1 VKLKVIS
8 VSIVKICGL
17 KEIEH
22 IQKSA
27 SWGANLLGMVF
38 VEGAK
43 RTISI
48 NQAILMKKSIA
59 TVQTTGNKS
68 HTFKFR
74 FSPSVVGV
82 FYNQNIEYV
91 KKIVDTVGLDVIQ
104 LTGDEKP
111 EDWLRLDMP
120 IIKVCHVDSSNQ
132 NSVKLLSRELYAL
145 SELGIIPL
153 LDTKSIKGSGGT
165 GEKFNWDI
173 AFKLREKG
181 HNFMLAGGLDVE
193 NVSQAISQTKANGV
207 DVSTGVETNGI
218 KDLTKIQSFINLVHS
233 HTPGEIQ

>member
-1 VKLKVIS
+1 M
-8 VSIVKICGL
+8 SIVKICGL
-17 KEIEH
+17 KEVEH

-27 SWGANLLGMVF
+27 TWGADLLGMVF
-38 VEGAK
+38 VEGAR
-43 RTISI
+43 RTIPI
-48 NQAILMKKSIA
+48 NQAVLMKKSISNK
-59 TVQTTGNKS
+59 QITTGGKS
-68 HTFKFR
+68 QNFNFKF
-74 FSPSVVGV
+74 FPSVVGV

-111 EDWLRLDMP
+111 EDWVKLNIP

-132 NSVKLLSRELYAL
+132 NSVELISREVYAL
-145 SELGIIPL
+145 SELGIVPL

-173 AFKLREKG
+173 AFKLWEKG
-181 HNFMLAGGLDVE
+181 HNFMLAGGLDSE
-193 NVSQAISQTKANGV
+193 NVSQALSQTKARGV

-218 KDLTKIQSFINLVHS
+218 KDLSKIRMFINLGHS
-233 HTPGEIQ
+233 YIPGEIQ

>member
-1 VKLKVIS
+1 M
-8 VSIVKICGL
+8 SIVKICGL
-17 KEIEH
+17 KEVEH

-27 SWGANLLGMVF
+27 TWGADLLGMVF
-38 VEGAK
+38 VEGAR
-43 RTISI
+43 RTIPI
-48 NQAILMKKSIA
+48 NQAVLMKKSISNK
-59 TVQTTGNKS
+59 QITTGGKS
-68 HTFKFR
+68 QNFNFKFL
-74 FSPSVVGV
+74 PSVVGV

-111 EDWLRLDMP
+111 EDWVKLNIP

-132 NSVKLLSRELYAL
+132 NSVELLSREVYAL
-145 SELGIIPL
+145 SELGIVPL

-173 AFKLREKG
+173 AFKLWEKG
-181 HNFMLAGGLDVE
+181 HNFMLAGGLDSE
-193 NVSQAISQTKANGV
+193 NVSQALSQTKARGV

-218 KDLTKIQSFINLVHS
+218 KDLSKIRMFINLGHS
-233 HTPGEIQ
+233 YIPGEIQ

>member
-1 VKLKVIS
+1 M
-8 VSIVKICGL
+8 SIVKICGL
-17 KEIEH
+17 KEVEH

-27 SWGANLLGMVF
+27 TWGADLLGMVF
-38 VEGAK
+38 VEGAR
-43 RTISI
+43 RTIPI
-48 NQAILMKKSIA
+48 NQAVLMKKSISNK
-59 TVQTTGNKS
+59 QITTGGKS
-68 HTFKFR
+68 QNFNFKFL
-74 FSPSVVGV
+74 PSVVGV

-111 EDWLRLDMP
+111 EDWVKLNIP

-132 NSVKLLSRELYAL
+132 NSVELISREVYAL
-145 SELGIIPL
+145 SELGIVPL

-173 AFKLREKG
+173 AFKLWEKG
-181 HNFMLAGGLDVE
+181 HNFMLAGGLDSE
-193 NVSQAISQTKANGV
+193 NVSQALSQTKARGV

-218 KDLTKIQSFINLVHS
+218 KDLSKIRMFINLGHS
-233 HTPGEIQ
+233 YISGEIQ

>member
-1 VKLKVIS
+1 M
-8 VSIVKICGL
+8 SIVKICGL
-17 KEIEH
+17 KEVEH

-27 SWGANLLGMVF
+27 TWGADLLGMVF
-38 VEGAK
+38 VEGAR
-43 RTISI
+43 RTIPI
-48 NQAILMKKSIA
+48 NQAVLMKKSISNK
-59 TVQTTGNKS
+59 QITTGGKS
-68 HTFKFR
+68 QNFNFKFL
-74 FSPSVVGV
+74 PSVVGV

-111 EDWLRLDMP
+111 EDWVKLNIP

-132 NSVKLLSRELYAL
+132 NSVELISREVYAL
-145 SELGIIPL
+145 SELGIVPL

-173 AFKLREKG
+173 AFKLWEKG
-181 HNFMLAGGLDVE
+181 HNFMLAGGLDSE
-193 NVSQAISQTKANGV
+193 NVSQALSQTKARGV

-218 KDLTKIQSFINLVHS
+218 KDLSKIRMFINLGHS
-233 HTPGEIQ
+233 YIPGEIQ